1 MKNTWVYNELERFL
15 EDPPIKVGD
24 VKNGTLII
32 LINSLIIPIFAICVL
47 FLVVILTI
55 PYLLLS
61 IIKDIYDVWY
71 KYNEERLKTNF
82 LKDVNKNLI
91 NYGNKLLKK
100 EGLYKFKNYEIKTN
114 NIPLNMFIKN
124 FFIDY
129 NYSYNTVNK
138 RNKVICT
145 TGRRRSLGDIYLICK
160 HYYPNCT
167 IIEVFKELVA
177 LLNLGNIN
185 TQKCSDIRKYVFYSN
200 RASSHRS
207 LYNCVE
213 YFNVQITMS
222 ELISKIK

>member
-1 MKNTWVYNELERFL
+1 MKNTWIYNELETFL
-15 EDPPIKVGD
+15 EDPPIECRNI
-24 VKNGTLII
+24 KNKTLRL
-32 LINSLIIPIFAICVL
+32 LINILIIPIIAVAIF
-47 FLVVILTI
+47 FLVIIIAL
-55 PYLLLS
+55 PSLLLS

-82 LKDVNKNLI
+82 LKDVNKNLM

-100 EGLYKFKNYEIKTN
+100 EGLYKFRNYEIKTN
-114 NIPLNMFIKN
+114 NIPLNIFIKN

-138 RNKVICT
+138 KNKVICA

-160 HYYPNCT
+160 YYYPNCT
-167 IIEVFKELVA
+167 IIEVFKELIA

>member
-1 MKNTWVYNELERFL
+1 MKNTWVYNELETFL
-15 EDPPIKVGD
+15 QDPPIECRNI
-24 VKNGTLII
+24 KNGTLRLLINI
-32 LINSLIIPIFAICVL
+32 LILPMFAVAIFFI
-47 FLVVILTI
+47 VITLAL
-55 PYLLLS
+55 PSLLLS
-61 IIKDIYDVWY
+61 IIKDIYDIWY

-100 EGLYKFKNYEIKTN
+100 EGKLRLKGFSMDEK
-114 NIPLNMFIKN
+114 PLLSTFIKK

-129 NYSYNTVNK
+129 NYNYETVNK
-138 RNKVICT
+138 NNKVICA

-185 TQKCSDIRKYVFYSN
+185 TQKCSNIRKYVFYSN